1 MYQQAANTQ
10 QANQVQTEHGSAA
23 TAADP
28 QEQQQQ
34 QNNINGS
41 NINGHIGVPPPD
53 AAMGVGMHGEVAVPM
68 SPLGVM
74 ATSIATP
81 TAPTTP
87 SPSRPGTRSS
97 RYSPM
102 GEPPPAAVRRVALD
116 PADMEFLVRD
126 LQNQNTEKEK
136 RMVQLAATLD
146 ALSQKTAAAELRAV
160 EYAKTRIE
168 ALEKDFIQSRLADR
182 VANLEATSG
191 PSLSL
196 RVSELESALQFTGAL
211 VCGIPGDGRSI
222 KAAFQM
228 VEAELDTVK
237 GQSVHKDELSKQLA
251 SAEARPSSSSARA
264 PRSFVET
271 PARHSWTSTSAPRP
285 PRRRSWRSPPRSRT
299 WSWRP
304 ATAAGTSR
312 PPSRSSPTRR
322 RRQEREVRRASAP
335 ASPRTST
342 RQIIKA
348 HVVGLRVGRSPVLMS
363 QAYLGILEEVSR
375 ATSRAAAL
383 PSQEPKSTASR
394 VSVRTSPS

>member
-136 RMVQLAATLD
+136 RMVQLAAALD

-196 RVSELESALQFTGAL
+196 RVSELESAL
-211 VCGIPGDGRSI
+211 
-222 KAAFQM
+222 
-228 VEAELDTVK
+228 
-237 GQSVHKDELSKQLA
+237 
-251 SAEARPSSSSARA
+251 
-264 PRSFVET
+264 
-271 PARHSWTSTSAPRP
+271 
-285 PRRRSWRSPPRSRT
+285 
-299 WSWRP
+299 
-304 ATAAGTSR
+304 
-312 PPSRSSPTRR
+312 
-322 RRQEREVRRASAP
+322 
-335 ASPRTST
+335 
-342 RQIIKA
+342 
-348 HVVGLRVGRSPVLMS
+348 
-363 QAYLGILEEVSR
+363 
-375 ATSRAAAL
+375 
-383 PSQEPKSTASR
+383 
-394 VSVRTSPS
+394 